1 MTGASDVAIVGAGP
15 YALSTAA
22 FLREAGAEVRVFGK
36 VMGFWE
42 TMPEGMFLRSFR
54 TASSIADPAKGLS
67 LEAYER
73 ATGKT
78 IPSPLP
84 LDDFIAYGRWYQEQ
98 TVPDVDPRLVTHVRR
113 DDEEFQLTLG
123 DGESVRAR
131 RVVIAA
137 GIAPFAWRPPEF
149 AGLGPDRASHSSEH
163 RVFDR
168 FSGQRVVVIG
178 GGQSALES
186 AALLHEAGAS
196 VEVLVRGQSVHFLRG
211 ERVYENAG
219 LLRDL
224 LYPPLGVG
232 PPGLNLFM
240 GMPRVYRLL
249 PRMVGAPLAYRT
261 IRPAGAA
268 WLRPRLADVEIDLG
282 RSVTSA
288 SASNGGVRLTLG
300 DGSERAAD
308 HLLLGTGYRVDIRS
322 YDFLDPGLAAAVRT
336 TNGYPVLSRFFE
348 SSVDRLYFL
357 GAVAAV
363 SAGPGMR
370 FVSHTRPVAVAV
382 TKSVVAATDGGRRV
396 RGA

>member
-22 FLREAGAEVRVFGK
+22 FLREAGVEVRVFGN

-42 TMPEGMFLRSFR
+42 TMPRGMFLRSFR
-54 TASSIADPAKGLS
+54 TASSIADPAKRLS
-67 LEAYER
+67 LEGYER
-73 ATGKT
+73 ATGNT

-84 LDDFIAYGRWYQEQ
+84 LDEFISYGRWYQEQ
-98 TVPDVDPRLVTHVRR
+98 AVPDVDPRLVTHVRR
-113 DDEEFQLTLG
+113 EGEEFQLTLS
-123 DGESVRAR
+123 DGEHVRAR

-137 GIAPFAWRPPEF
+137 GIAPFAWRPTEF
-149 AGLGPDRASHSSEH
+149 ADLGPDLVSHSAEH

-168 FSGQRVVVIG
+168 FAGQRVVVIG

-196 VEVLVRGQSVHFLRG
+196 VEVLVRARSIHFLRG

-219 LLRDL
+219 LMRDL

-249 PRMVGAPLAYRT
+249 PGIVGAPLAYRT

-268 WLRPRLADVEIDLG
+268 WLQPRLAEVTIAFSH
-282 RSVTSA
+282 SVA
-288 SASNGGVRLTLG
+288 SAKAANGGARLTLG
-300 DGSERAAD
+300 DGSDRIAD
-308 HLLLGTGYRVDIRS
+308 HILLGTGYRVDIRNYS
-322 YDFLDPGLAAAVRT
+322 FLDPGLAKAVRT
-336 TNGYPVLSRFFE
+336 RNGYPVLSRFFE
-348 SSVDRLYFL
+348 SSVERLYFI
-357 GAVAAV
+357 GAVAAH

-370 FVSHTRPVAVAV
+370 FVSHTGPVAAAV
-382 TKSVVAATDGGRRV
+382 SRSVLRKPSRE
-396 RGA
+396 

>member
-42 TMPEGMFLRSFR
+42 TMPQGMFLRSFR
-54 TASSIADPAKGLS
+54 TASSIADPAKRLS
-67 LEAYER
+67 LEGFES
-73 ATGKT
+73 ATGET

-84 LDDFIAYGRWYQEQ
+84 LEDFISYGRWYQEQ
-98 TVPDVDPRLVTHVRR
+98 AVPEVDPRLVTHVRR
-113 DDEEFQLTLG
+113 EREDFQLTLD
-123 DGESVRAR
+123 DGEPVRAR

-137 GIAPFAWRPPEF
+137 GIAPFACRPVEF
-149 AGLGPDRASHSSEH
+149 AGLGPDRVSHSSEH

-168 FSGQRVVVIG
+168 FSGRRVVVVG
-178 GGQSALES
+178 GGQSALEN
-186 AALLHEAGAS
+186 AALLNEAGAS
-196 VEVLVRGQSVHFLRG
+196 VEVLVRGQSIHFLRG

-240 GMPRVYRLL
+240 GTPRIYRLL

-268 WLRPRLADVEIDLG
+268 WLRPRLTDVEITLG
-282 RSVTSA
+282 HSVA
-288 SASNGGVRLTLG
+288 SATPANGGVRLTLG
-300 DGSERAAD
+300 DGSKRIAD

-322 YDFLDPGLAAAVRT
+322 YDFLDPSLAASVRT

-348 SSVDRLYFL
+348 SSVDGLYFL

-370 FVSHTRPVAVAV
+370 FVSHTGPVAAAV
-382 TKSVVAATDGGRRV
+382 SKSVAGYRR
-396 RGA
+396 R

>member
-1 MTGASDVAIVGAGP
+1 MSKVSDVVIVGAGP

-22 FLREAGAEVRVFGK
+22 HLRAAGAETRVFGK

-54 TASSIADPAKGLS
+54 TASNIADPAGRLS
-67 LEAYER
+67 LDSFES

-78 IPSPLP
+78 IPSPVP
-84 LDDFIAYGRWYQEQ
+84 LEDFIAYGRWYQEQ
-98 TVPDVDPRLVTHVRR
+98 AVPDVDPRLVTLVEREG
-113 DDEEFQLTLG
+113 DEYRLTLG

-131 RVVIAA
+131 RVVVAV

-149 AGLGPDRASHSSEH
+149 ADLPRELVSHSSEH

-168 FSGQRVVVIG
+168 FSGRRVAVIG

-186 AALLHEAGAS
+186 AALLHEAGAD
-196 VEVLVRGQSVHFLRG
+196 VEVIVRAPFLRFLRG
-211 ERVYENAG
+211 ERLYENAG
-219 LLRDL
+219 VLRDL
-224 LYPPLGVG
+224 LYPPHGVG
-232 PPGLNLFM
+232 PPGLNLLM
-240 GMPRVYRLL
+240 GTPRL
-249 PRMVGAPLAYRT
+249 GAPLAYRT
-261 IRPAGAA
+261 IRPAGAG
-268 WLRPRLADVEIDLG
+268 WLRPRLAGVQITLAE
-282 RSVTSA
+282 SVTSA
-288 SASNGGVRLTLG
+288 APANGGVRLALRGG
-300 DGSERAAD
+300 DERKAD

-322 YDFLDPGLAAAVRT
+322 YGFLDPSLAAAIRT

-370 FVSHTRPVAVAV
+370 FVSHTGPVAAAV
-382 TKSVVAATDGGRRV
+382 TKSVVGRYR
-396 RGA
+396 RR